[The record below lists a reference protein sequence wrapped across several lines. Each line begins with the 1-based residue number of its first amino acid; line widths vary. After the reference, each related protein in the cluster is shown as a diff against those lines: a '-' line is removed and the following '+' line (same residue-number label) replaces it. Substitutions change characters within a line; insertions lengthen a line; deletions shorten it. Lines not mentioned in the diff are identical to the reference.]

1 MALKKPSDLFNKE
14 KSSAISQYS
23 EILPNIT
30 ETYDCFR
37 DNLDKVNVLSEQI
50 EYLSQQLSEKMTRTD
65 LENAMMSNLMVLD
78 ENFKSIRSQVK
89 GLNKEDLRE
98 FKVNIS
104 NLTRIV
110 ENLVETE
117 LPKYKKQITNNE
129 VRISNQFTDFKEEIG
144 ERIEKFYEVLNE
156 FNDVVQVI
164 DTVSSIEDY
173 IQEHHQDLVNLREE
187 VFCEIE
193 KLPFGNLQENIE
205 RLEKKIDFIKETYS
219 KIEPEIIIREVVQ
232 EGILNEPPETKN
244 SDPLTP
250 LDQNFVT
257 LDQLQNHYRLFI
269 NRIQEQIATIG
280 GGGETQLKYL
290 DDIVGI
296 ATNASAYSGKFLKY
310 DHGISKFIFDTAGNN
325 YWTQTP
331 VGIHTLSNV
340 GIGTTNSSSALTVLG
355 DVSVTGVIT
364 TANLFVTTSGIFG
377 SSTLIIGDQSGT
389 NGYFIAGSEIADN
402 YTVKFPTITSDT
414 GIAVTGMAQTFSALQ
429 TFTNG
434 VNVTTALTAGGPINF
449 TNNASNFSVESQT
462 TGAISMGG
470 TFQTG
475 RIQLGRSVTNQ
486 TLSLGTGA
494 SGVAT
499 TKTINIGT
507 NGLSGSFTQ
516 INIGPTAG
524 VGTITINSG
533 TSVGI
538 GTTNP
543 ISKLHVVGDSLI
555 TGISTVGL
563 GSTSTPPN
571 NSQMSF
577 ELTSDTNLR
586 IKVRGSDGVLRSA
599 DITLV

>member
-1 MALKKPSDLFNKE
+1 VALKKPSDFFNKKE
-14 KSSAISQYS
+14 ASVVFESS
-23 EILPNIT
+23 EISSNIT
-30 ETYDCFR
+30 ETYDRFR
-37 DNLDKVNVLSEQI
+37 DNLDKVNALSEQI

-65 LENAMMSNLMVLD
+65 LENAMLSNLMVLD

-89 GLNKEDLRE
+89 GLNKEDLKE

-104 NLTRIV
+104 NLTGIV

-164 DTVSSIEDY
+164 DTVSNIEDY

-193 KLPFGNLQENIE
+193 KLPFGNLQENLE

-219 KIEPEIIIREVVQ
+219 KIEPEIIVREVIK

-269 NRIQEQIATIG
+269 NRIQQQLSTLG
-280 GGGETQLKYL
+280 GSGETKLKYL

-296 ATNASAYSGKFLKY
+296 ATNASTYNGKFLKY
-310 DHGISKFIFDTAGNN
+310 DHSIGKFIFDDIA
-325 YWTQTP
+325 WLSTP
-331 VGIHTLSNV
+331 VGTYTLSNV
-340 GIGTTNSSSALTVLG
+340 GIGTTNIRSALTVLG
-355 DVSVTGVIT
+355 DISVTGVVST
-364 TANLFVTTSGIFG
+364 SDLVVENSGIFA
-377 SSTLIIGDQSGT
+377 SSALVIGNQSGT
-389 NGYFIAGSEIADN
+389 YGYIIAGAAITDN
-402 YTVKFPTITSDT
+402 YTVRFPTITSDT
-414 GIAVTGMAQTFSALQ
+414 GIAVTGIAQTFSALQ

-434 VNVTTALTAGGPINF
+434 INVTTSLTAGGPINF
-449 TNNASNFSVESQT
+449 TNNLSNFSVETQT
-462 TGAISMGG
+462 TGTISLGS
-470 TFQTG
+470 TSQTG
-475 RIQLGRSVTNQ
+475 RILIGRSSTNQ
-486 TLSLGTGA
+486 ILSLANGP
-494 SGVAT
+494 SGVGT
-499 TKTINIGT
+499 TKTINLGT

-524 VGTITINSG
+524 VGTVSINSG
-533 TSVGI
+533 TNVGI
-538 GTTNP
+538 GTTIP
-543 ISKLHVVGDSLI
+543 VSKLEVQGGDIKVGVNTSQGLI
-555 TGISTVGL
+555 LTSPNGTKYRLIVNDAGALSTVSL
-563 GSTSTPPN
+563 P
-571 NSQMSF
+571 
-577 ELTSDTNLR
+577 
-586 IKVRGSDGVLRSA
+586 
-599 DITLV
+599 

>member
-14 KSSAISQYS
+14 ESSVVFQSSGISS
-23 EILPNIT
+23 NIT
-30 ETYDCFR
+30 ETYDRFR

-50 EYLSQQLSEKMTRTD
+50 EYLSQQLSGKMTRTD
-65 LENAMMSNLMVLD
+65 LENAMLSNLMVLD

-89 GLNKEDLRE
+89 GLNKEDLKE

-104 NLTRIV
+104 NLTGIV

-164 DTVSSIEDY
+164 DTVSNIENY

-219 KIEPEIIIREVVQ
+219 KIEPEIIVKEVIK
-232 EGILNEPPETKN
+232 EGLLNEPPETKN

-269 NRIQEQIATIG
+269 NRIQQQLSTLG
-280 GGGETQLKYL
+280 GSGETKLKYL

-296 ATNASAYSGKFLKY
+296 ATNASTYNGKFLKY
-310 DHGISKFIFDTAGNN
+310 DHSIGKFIFDDVAWLSTPAGT
-325 YWTQTP
+325 Y
-331 VGIHTLSNV
+331 TLSNV
-340 GIGTTNSSSALTVLG
+340 GIGTTNITSALTVLG
-355 DVSVTGVIT
+355 NISVSGVIS
-364 TANLFVTTSGIFG
+364 TSDLVVENSGTFA
-377 SSTLIIGDQSGT
+377 SSALVIGNQSGT
-389 NGYFIAGSEIADN
+389 YGYIIAGAAITDN
-402 YTVKFPTITSDT
+402 YTVRFPTITSDT
-414 GIAVTGMAQTFSALQ
+414 GIAVTGIAQTFSALQ
-429 TFTNG
+429 SFSSGINVTNG
-434 VNVTTALTAGGPINF
+434 ITATGLIIVNTT
-449 TNNASNFSVESQT
+449 TNNFSVENQT
-462 TGAISMGG
+462 TGTISLGS
-470 TFQTG
+470 TVQTG
-475 RIQLGRSVTNQ
+475 RILVGRSSTNQ
-486 TLSLGTGA
+486 TLNLATGF
-494 SGVAT
+494 SGVGT
-499 TKTINIGT
+499 TKTINLGT

-524 VGTITINSG
+524 VGTVSINSG
-533 TSVGI
+533 TNVGI
-538 GTTNP
+538 GTTIP
-543 ISKLHVVGDSLI
+543 VSKLEVQGGDIKVGVNTSQGLI
-555 TGISTVGL
+555 LTSPNGTKYRLIVNDAGALSTVSL
-563 GSTSTPPN
+563 P
-571 NSQMSF
+571 
-577 ELTSDTNLR
+577 
-586 IKVRGSDGVLRSA
+586 
-599 DITLV
+599 

>member
-1 MALKKPSDLFNKE
+1 MALKKPSDFFNKKE
-14 KSSAISQYS
+14 ASVVFESS
-23 EILPNIT
+23 EISSNIT
-30 ETYDCFR
+30 ETYDRFR
-37 DNLDKVNVLSEQI
+37 DNLDKVNALSEQI

-65 LENAMMSNLMVLD
+65 LENAMLSNLMVLD

-89 GLNKEDLRE
+89 GLNKEDLKE

-104 NLTRIV
+104 NLTGIV

-164 DTVSSIEDY
+164 DTVSNIEDY

-193 KLPFGNLQENIE
+193 KLPFGNLQENLE

-219 KIEPEIIIREVVQ
+219 KIEPEIIVREVIK

-269 NRIQEQIATIG
+269 NRIQQQLSTLG
-280 GGGETQLKYL
+280 GSGETKLKYL

-296 ATNASAYSGKFLKY
+296 ATNASTYNGKFLKY
-310 DHGISKFIFDTAGNN
+310 DHSIGKFIFDDIA
-325 YWTQTP
+325 WLSTP
-331 VGIHTLSNV
+331 VGTYTLSNV
-340 GIGTTNSSSALTVLG
+340 GIGTTNIRSALTVLG
-355 DVSVTGVIT
+355 DISVTGVVST
-364 TANLFVTTSGIFG
+364 SDLVVENSGIFA
-377 SSTLIIGDQSGT
+377 SSALVIGNQSGT
-389 NGYFIAGSEIADN
+389 YGYIIAGAAITDN
-402 YTVKFPTITSDT
+402 YTVRFPTITSDT
-414 GIAVTGMAQTFSALQ
+414 GIAVTGIAQTFSALQ

-434 VNVTTALTAGGPINF
+434 INVTTSLTAGGPINF
-449 TNNASNFSVESQT
+449 TNNLSNFSVETQT
-462 TGAISMGG
+462 TGTISLGS
-470 TFQTG
+470 TSQTG
-475 RIQLGRSVTNQ
+475 RILIGRSSTNQ
-486 TLSLGTGA
+486 ILSLANGP
-494 SGVAT
+494 SGVGT
-499 TKTINIGT
+499 TKTINLGT

-524 VGTITINSG
+524 VGTVSINSG
-533 TSVGI
+533 TNVGI
-538 GTTNP
+538 GTTIP
-543 ISKLHVVGDSLI
+543 VSKLEVQGGDIKVGVNTSQGLI
-555 TGISTVGL
+555 LTSPNGTKYRLIVNDAGALSTVSL
-563 GSTSTPPN
+563 P
-571 NSQMSF
+571 
-577 ELTSDTNLR
+577 
-586 IKVRGSDGVLRSA
+586 
-599 DITLV
+599 

>member
-1 MALKKPSDLFNKE
+1 MALKKPSDLFNKKE
-14 KSSAISQYS
+14 SSVVFQSS
-23 EILPNIT
+23 EISPNIT
-30 ETYDCFR
+30 ETYDRFR

-50 EYLSQQLSEKMTRTD
+50 EYLSKQLSEKMTRTD
-65 LENAMMSNLMVLD
+65 LENAMLSNLMVLD

-89 GLNKEDLRE
+89 GLNKEDLKE

-104 NLTRIV
+104 NLTGIV

-164 DTVSSIEDY
+164 DTVSNIEDY

-193 KLPFGNLQENIE
+193 KLPFGNLQENLE

-219 KIEPEIIIREVVQ
+219 KIEPEIIVREVIK

-269 NRIQEQIATIG
+269 NRIQQQLSTLG
-280 GGGETQLKYL
+280 GSGETKLKYL

-296 ATNASAYSGKFLKY
+296 ATNASTYNGKFLKY
-310 DHGISKFIFDTAGNN
+310 DHSIGKFIFDDIA
-325 YWTQTP
+325 WLSTP
-331 VGIHTLSNV
+331 VGTYTLSNV
-340 GIGTTNSSSALTVLG
+340 GIGTTNIRSALTVLG
-355 DVSVTGVIT
+355 DISVTGVVST
-364 TANLFVTTSGIFG
+364 SDLVVENSGIFA
-377 SSTLIIGDQSGT
+377 SSALVIGNQSGT
-389 NGYFIAGSEIADN
+389 YGYIIAGAAITDN
-402 YTVKFPTITSDT
+402 YTVRFPTITSDT
-414 GIAVTGMAQTFSALQ
+414 GIAVTGIAQTFSALQ

-434 VNVTTALTAGGPINF
+434 INVTTSLTAGGPINF
-449 TNNASNFSVESQT
+449 TNNLSNFSVETQT
-462 TGAISMGG
+462 TGTISLGS
-470 TFQTG
+470 TSQTG
-475 RIQLGRSVTNQ
+475 RILIGRSSTNQ
-486 TLSLGTGA
+486 ILSLANGP
-494 SGVAT
+494 SGVGT
-499 TKTINIGT
+499 TKTINLGT

-524 VGTITINSG
+524 VGTVSINSG
-533 TSVGI
+533 TNVGI
-538 GTTNP
+538 GTTIP
-543 ISKLHVVGDSLI
+543 VSKLEVQGGDIKVGVNTSQGLI
-555 TGISTVGL
+555 LTSPNGTKYRLIVNDAGALSTVSL
-563 GSTSTPPN
+563 P
-571 NSQMSF
+571 
-577 ELTSDTNLR
+577 
-586 IKVRGSDGVLRSA
+586 
-599 DITLV
+599 